1 MQIFL
6 LFSFS
11 YFLLKM
17 NPLVYTFTADVS
29 LGRFDKN
36 SMPQQTLIEMLVQ
49 DFIDVKI
56 AKDEE
61 GNFHDIEKWC
71 IFKFNADGE
80 VAEINIDVDDKEMG
94 FYLIYNNDF
103 IRSIKT
109 GCFSEGGTI
118 DFQYVPSTV
127 TSLIICEMEFE
138 GTLET
143 KDLPAGLLKLSLT
156 ENKFAGTFSISDLPS
171 KIDYVSIRSNHF
183 EGSLDIESLP
193 GSVTVF
199 VASQNHFLGTI
210 NLNNLPRALRSLVL
224 SDNELTGSLEL
235 RNAPIT
241 LEEVSLFGNN
251 FQGEKLIVDASR
263 KFKYFVVDSIF
274 KGKVVTA
281 DGSPFNDGVIFDGEE
296 ESDLLSSDE
305 DMGLF
310 D

>member
-1 MQIFL
+1 
-6 LFSFS
+6 
-11 YFLLKM
+11 M
-17 NPLVYTFTADVS
+17 NPLVFTLTADFS

-49 DFIDVKI
+49 DFKDVKI

-71 IFKFNADGE
+71 IFKFNADGQ
-80 VAEINIDVDDKEMG
+80 VAEINIDVCDSEMG
-94 FYLIYNNDF
+94 FYHIYNNY
-103 IRSIKT
+103 IRSIAT

-156 ENKFAGTFSISDLPS
+156 ENKIAGTFSISDLPS

-199 VASQNHFLGTI
+199 EASQNHFSGTV

-241 LEEVSLFGNN
+241 LKEVSLRGNN
-251 FQGEKLIVDASR
+251 FHGEKLIVDALQ
-263 KFKYFVVDSIF
+263 KFKYFVVDSFF
-274 KGKVVTA
+274 KGKVVSA

-305 DMGLF
+305 DMGYF